1 MPGGQASNAERD
13 ILGEQRPAATHKNSP
28 LETGRVHMTTVG
40 YVGLGAM
47 GGRVAKRLLDAGYQV
62 TGYNRTPA
70 KAGWLVDAGLKLAS
84 SPRAV
89 VDASDIVFSMVTNTA
104 AMQAI
109 CEGPD
114 GILDALA
121 PGKVYV
127 DMSTISPAISRQMA
141 GRVAEKGARML
152 DAPVSGSVVTL
163 EQGKLSMMIGGEKDV
178 YDRALPILHA
188 IAPTVH
194 YVGANGQAVL
204 MKIAIN
210 LNLQVQF
217 MGFSEG
223 LLLAE
228 KGGIPREVAMRALLD
243 SVIASPSLQYRAPF
257 ITQAPDEVWFNVN
270 MMQKDMLLALEM
282 GRQLNVPMP
291 TTAVS
296 NEYLTSA
303 RAMGLV
309 DHDFYI
315 VFQVLAKMAGVTAD
329 VAALS
334 NDHAAPGSQ
343 NGQAAQT
350 DQKTSGAY

>member
-1 MPGGQASNAERD
+1 
-13 ILGEQRPAATHKNSP
+13 
-28 LETGRVHMTTVG
+28 MTTVG

-62 TGYNRTPA
+62 TGYNRTAA
-70 KAGWLVDAGLKLAS
+70 KTTWLVDAGLRLAH

-89 VDASDIVFSMVTNTA
+89 VEASDIIFSMVTNTA
-104 AMQAI
+104 AMRAV

-114 GILDALA
+114 GILGALG
-121 PGKVYV
+121 PSKMYV
-127 DMSTISPAISRQMA
+127 DMSTVSPAVSREMA
-141 GRVAEKGARML
+141 TRVAETGARML

-163 EQGKLSMMIGGEKDV
+163 EQGKLSMMIGGEREV
-178 YDRALPILHA
+178 YERALPVLRA
-188 IAPTVH
+188 IAPTVN
-194 YVGANGQAVL
+194 YIGPNGQAVL

-243 SVIASPSLQYRAPF
+243 SVIASPSLKYRAPF
-257 ITQAPDEVWFNVN
+257 IAEAPDEVWFNVN

-282 GRQLNVPMP
+282 GRHLDVPMP

-296 NEYLTSA
+296 NEYLTAA
-303 RAMGLV
+303 RAMGLAE
-309 DHDFYI
+309 HDFYI
-315 VFQVLAKMAGVTAD
+315 VFQALAKMAGVTAD
-329 VAALS
+329 VDALTS
-334 NDHAAPGSQ
+334 DHTRP
-343 NGQAAQT
+343 AQ
-350 DQKTSGAY
+350 SGAQDGHTPANKIPGAV